1 VSVAVLWRGLLAWP
15 GQDAT
20 PRRRPGKVPESAW
33 RCRNSDLTWL
43 GASLPSSTRLT
54 RLARLP
60 LLRLLA
66 RLRPL
71 AGRAALA
78 YGAALASTGLALVVP
93 LALRGVVD
101 AAIGGRPDAL
111 SWIPITLDR
120 RGLLIAGAL
129 TVVGLG
135 LVRAGFS
142 FVQRYGTAWVGRTVA
157 TDFRGDVFNALLR
170 LDVAYHDKASVGQLM
185 TRVTDDTEQ
194 VRQFAAVAI
203 PELISILVLTV
214 GSAAILLG
222 IDPLLAAVALGTL
235 PPLVAMAVGGARALR
250 PRFLRVQSLTGGLNA
265 RLQESLAQIRVVQA
279 FSAERRTAERY
290 GTDNEELFA
299 RRMAVAR
306 VFTSVFPAMTL
317 VLSVATAAVL
327 LLGGERVVDGRLT
340 IGTLVAF
347 NSYIAL
353 LGQPV
358 RRLGFLLNLSSRAS
372 ASAERV
378 YRILDRR
385 PAMTDPAQPAS
396 LGEVE
401 GRVDVEA
408 VDFSYGDG
416 PQVLDGVDFA
426 LRPGEHVALVGRSGA
441 GKTALVELL
450 PRLYDPDRGRV
461 TVDGTDVRDVARSDL
476 QAAVGLVEQTAFLF
490 STTVAANVAFARPDA
505 TRGEVEA
512 ACRIA
517 GAHDFVTAL
526 PDGYDTVVGE
536 RGVTLS
542 GGQRQRLALAR
553 ALLTRPPVLVL
564 DDAVSAVDATTE
576 ARIRASLAAEG
587 AGRSIL
593 SVAQRL
599 STILA
604 ADRIV
609 VLESGRV
616 VEQGTHAELL
626 EAGGAYA
633 RLFRTAVENAGAA

>member
-1 VSVAVLWRGLLAWP
+1 MPRDHRALSSEGSASSVGAVL
-15 GQDAT
+15 
-20 PRRRPGKVPESAW
+20 S
-33 RCRNSDLTWL
+33 
-43 GASLPSSTRLT
+43 

-66 RLRPL
+66 RLRPI
-71 AGRAALA
+71 AGRAGLA
-78 YGAALASTGLALVVP
+78 YGAALAATGLALVVP
-93 LALRGVVD
+93 LALRGAVD
-101 AAIGGRPDAL
+101 AAIGVREDAL
-111 SWIPITLDR
+111 GWIPLELDDR
-120 RGLLIAGAL
+120 DLLIAGAL
-129 TVVGLG
+129 VLVGLG
-135 LVRAGFS
+135 VVRAAVS
-142 FVQRYGTAWVGRTVA
+142 YVQRYGTAWVGRTVA
-157 TDFRGDVFNALLR
+157 TDLRGDVFTALLR

-214 GSAAILLG
+214 GSATILTS

-235 PPLVAMAVGGARALR
+235 PPLSVMAVWAARSVR
-250 PRFLRVQSLTGGLNA
+250 PRFLRVQSITGGLNA

-279 FSAERRTAERY
+279 FSAEPRTYERY
-290 GTDNEELFA
+290 RADNEELYA
-299 RRMAVAR
+299 RRMSVAR
-306 VFTSVFPAMTL
+306 VFTTQFPAMTL
-317 VLSVATAAVL
+317 VLSLATALVL
-327 LLGGERVVDGRLT
+327 VLGGERVVEGRLT
-340 IGTLVAF
+340 IGSLVAF

-358 RRLGFLLNLSSRAS
+358 RRLGFLLLLSSRAS

-385 PAMTDPAQPAS
+385 PEMREPATPTP
-396 LGEVE
+396 LG
-401 GRVDVEA
+401 DVR
-408 VDFSYGDG
+408 GDV
-416 PQVLDGVDFA
+416 QLDGVDFA
-426 LRPGEHVALVGRSGA
+426 YGDGPLVLDGVDLAFRPGEHVAVVGRSGA

-450 PRLYDPDRGRV
+450 PRLYDPVRGRV
-461 TVDGTDVRDVARSDL
+461 SVDGTDVRDVARTDL
-476 QAAVGLVEQTAFLF
+476 RAAVGLVEQTAFLF

-505 TRGEVEA
+505 TREEVET

-517 GAHDFVTAL
+517 GAHEFVVAL

-542 GGQRQRLALAR
+542 GGQRQRIALAR

-576 ARIRASLAAEG
+576 ARIRASLAEEG
-587 AGRSIL
+587 AGRSIV

-609 VLESGRV
+609 VLEAGRV
-616 VEQGTHAELL
+616 VERGTHAELL
-626 EAGGAYA
+626 EAGGPYA
-633 RLFRTAVENAGAA
+633 RLFRTAVENAGVA